1 LQTGKDTLRKR
12 KTEIEPLVFLLK
24 RCNLYKIKNI
34 KVGNMSRWMIVYKN
48 MRWEEID
55 FSTSSDIINIKLLR
69 KNESLN
75 GRITKYN
82 DFTKVYRVILSDG
95 REVDIADFAEIDN
108 FFESNKIIFKNRTGL
123 HKEIRRYI
131 DFSLS

>member
-1 LQTGKDTLRKR
+1 
-12 KTEIEPLVFLLK
+12 
-24 RCNLYKIKNI
+24 
-34 KVGNMSRWMIVYKN
+34 MSRWMIVYKN

-55 FSTSSDIINIKLLR
+55 FSTSYDIINIKLLR